1 VIRRSCNKRLSQ
13 SVIEECMP
21 AGASEVRHYRQKT
34 QQFFFILGGQAVME
48 ADGQRILL
56 SVGQGVRIL
65 PGTYH
70 RFCNDSNEPLRF
82 LLISQPPSHGDR
94 ITG

>member
-1 VIRRSCNKRLSQ
+1 
-13 SVIEECMP
+13 
-21 AGASEVRHYRQKT
+21 VRHYHQKT

-56 SVGQGVRIL
+56 SVSQGVRIL

-70 RFCNDSNEPLRF
+70 RFCNDSNEPHWF